1 MKSCWKTGLTLHR
14 YQAGR
19 IRWIPPGTN
28 MEPGKNM
35 KSRILLIDDDRSV
48 TRLLSRVFLKH
59 EFEVIVANNGPEGIQ
74 LAREQGPEAIILDL
88 SLPQLNGW
96 QVCREIRRFSNAP
109 IVIYSGNTD
118 PNTKDSILAEGANC
132 FLAKPA
138 PLNELVAA
146 VQGAVG

>member
-1 MKSCWKTGLTLHR
+1 
-14 YQAGR
+14 
-19 IRWIPPGTN
+19 
-28 MEPGKNM
+28 M

-118 PNTKDSILAEGANC
+118 PHTRDSILAEGANY

>member
-1 MKSCWKTGLTLHR
+1 MHPK
-14 YQAGR
+14 
-19 IRWIPPGTN
+19 
-28 MEPGKNM
+28 
-35 KSRILLIDDDRSV
+35 ILLIDDDPSI
-48 TRLLSRVFLKH
+48 TRLLSKVFLKH
-59 EFEVIVANNGPEGIQ
+59 EFGVLVANNGSEGVK

-88 SLPQLNGW
+88 GLPQLNGW

-138 PLNELVAA
+138 PIQDLVAA
-146 VQGAVG
+146 IQGAVG